1 MTVAGSTIAFIENET
16 LKPFPHV
23 QLDVIDGKL
32 AIKTAALF
40 SFYAQVIKGQI
51 EIQKPYLR
59 NGGFFQTEDFATK
72 MGQGIMLA
80 GRGQDIVKV
89 SGELVAIPKLRD
101 LLFNLGTIEK
111 AHSYYLMAVPDQR
124 LENKIVLVIQKDL
137 LNNDKVKQESY
148 QLAPTFKH
156 SLGEFQNQVLP
167 FEKIRNVY
175 VVDRIPRNDMGKV
188 QEKLIL
194 QMIEKGEAY
203 EIREHRME

>member
-1 MTVAGSTIAFIENET
+1 MR
-16 LKPFPHV
+16 PHV
-23 QLDVIDGKL
+23 QLDVMDGKL
-32 AIKTAALF
+32 AIKTASLF

-51 EIQKPYLR
+51 EIQKPYIR
-59 NGGFFQTEDFATK
+59 SGGFFLTEDFATK

-80 GRGQDIVKV
+80 GRGQDVIKV

-101 LLFNLGTIEK
+101 LLFNLSTIEK
-111 AHSYYLMAVPDQR
+111 AHSYYLMATPDQR
-124 LENKIVLVIQKDL
+124 LENKVVLIIQKDL

-148 QLAPTFKH
+148 QLAPTFKQ
-156 SLGEFQNQVLP
+156 SLGEFQSQVLP

-188 QEKLIL
+188 QEKFIL

-203 EIREHRME
+203 EIREHRLE